1 MTRKCPLRKRRL
13 HFYSSKKKTQL
24 NEKHEKRKI
33 SICLPIIFMTSN
45 LPFFFF
51 HFFPKNWKTLSPCS
65 FLLFKILNKLKK
77 MASPQPRS
85 CLIILQAIHQ
95 LKMTCCGNFKYWPVN
110 TCISNLMS
118 SLVKKL
124 LNKRR
129 RKMLELGLQIIIKI
143 FIF

>member
-65 FLLFKILNKLKK
+65 FLLFKILNKRKWHPPSLDPALSFYKQFISWK
-77 MASPQPRS
+77 WPVVS
-85 CLIILQAIHQ
+85 
-95 LKMTCCGNFKYWPVN
+95 GNFKYWPVN

-118 SLVKKL
+118 SLVKKFL
-124 LNKRR
+124 K
-129 RKMLELGLQIIIKI
+129 KGEDKC
-143 FIF
+143 

>member
-65 FLLFKILNKLKK
+65 FLLFKILNKRKWHPPSLDPALSFYKQFISWK
-77 MASPQPRS
+77 
-85 CLIILQAIHQ
+85 
-95 LKMTCCGNFKYWPVN
+95 WPVVV
-110 TCISNLMS
+110 ISNTGQLIHVYLTWWVPLLRNS
-118 SLVKKL
+118 WKKEKT
-124 LNKRR
+124 NVR
-129 RKMLELGLQIIIKI
+129 I
-143 FIF
+143 